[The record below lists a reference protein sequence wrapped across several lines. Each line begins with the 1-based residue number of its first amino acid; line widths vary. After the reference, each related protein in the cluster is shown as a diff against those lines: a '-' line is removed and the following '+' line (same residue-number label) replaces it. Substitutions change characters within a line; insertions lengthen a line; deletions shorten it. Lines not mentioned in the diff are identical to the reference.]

1 MGFVDFDTRVNKAS
15 GICPDFAQSVRPKS
29 ICIQLFLLSPDTIR
43 QGAWL
48 QCFRAEE
55 SEFKV
60 DVTL

>member
-15 GICPDFAQSVRPKS
+15 GIRPDLVQSVRPKS
-29 ICIQLFLLSPDTIR
+29 SRLQLLLLSPDTIR